1 MMEEGADDARNKHRI
16 REPYP
21 WQKGR
26 NRMKLGKSVAGWI
39 GMLCLM
45 VVFSVG
51 SVWAESSKIGIVDFQ
66 KILEL
71 SNAGKAAQNEIN
83 AQGKLM
89 ENELKEKG
97 KEIEELEKRL
107 ERESLVM
114 SREMREEKQRDL
126 RIKVGDYKALQ
137 QKYMEDFK
145 LLEGRVINRIQKEV
159 VGIIQ
164 DYGKKENFLMIV
176 EKRSGGVVY
185 AQSTIDITDT
195 IIQLY
200 NDMPSSA
207 KTEAAPE
214 TKPKD
219 TKKKP

>member
-1 MMEEGADDARNKHRI
+1 
-16 REPYP
+16 
-21 WQKGR
+21 
-26 NRMKLGKSVAGWI
+26 MKLGKALVGWI

-51 SVWAESSKIGIVDFQ
+51 SVSAESLKIGVVDFQ

-71 SNAGKAAQNEIN
+71 SNSGKAAQNEIN

-89 ENELKEKG
+89 ENELKDKG
-97 KEIEELEKRL
+97 KEIEELEKKL

-145 LLEGRVINRIQKEV
+145 MLEGRVINRIQKEV

-200 NDMPSSA
+200 NEMPSSA
-207 KTEAAPE
+207 KTETAPE
-214 TKPKD
+214 SKPKD

>member
-1 MMEEGADDARNKHRI
+1 
-16 REPYP
+16 
-21 WQKGR
+21 
-26 NRMKLGKSVAGWI
+26 MKLGKSLWMGSLLFLA
-39 GMLCLM
+39 LA
-45 VVFSVG
+45 FFVG
-51 SVWAESSKIGIVDFQ
+51 SVSAESTRIGIVDFQ

-89 ENELKEKG
+89 ENELKDKG
-97 KEIEELEKRL
+97 KEIEELEKKL

-145 LLEGRVINRIQKEV
+145 MLESRVINRIQKEV

-214 TKPKD
+214 SKPKD
-219 TKKKP
+219 NKKKQ

>member
-1 MMEEGADDARNKHRI
+1 
-16 REPYP
+16 
-21 WQKGR
+21 
-26 NRMKLGKSVAGWI
+26 VAGWI

>member
-1 MMEEGADDARNKHRI
+1 
-16 REPYP
+16 
-21 WQKGR
+21 
-26 NRMKLGKSVAGWI
+26 MKFGKSLWMGSLLFLV
-39 GMLCLM
+39 LTFC
-45 VVFSVG
+45 VG
-51 SVWAESSKIGIVDFQ
+51 SVSAEATKIGVVDFQ

-71 SNAGKAAQNEIN
+71 SNSGKAAQNEIN

-89 ENELKEKG
+89 ENELKDKG
-97 KEIEELEKRL
+97 KEIEELEKKL

-145 LLEGRVINRIQKEV
+145 MLESRVINRIQKEV

-207 KTEAAPE
+207 KTEAASE

>member
-1 MMEEGADDARNKHRI
+1 
-16 REPYP
+16 
-21 WQKGR
+21 
-26 NRMKLGKSVAGWI
+26 MKLGKSVAGWI

-45 VVFSVG
+45 VVISVG
-51 SVWAESSKIGIVDFQ
+51 SVSAESSKIGIVDFQ

>member
-1 MMEEGADDARNKHRI
+1 
-16 REPYP
+16 
-21 WQKGR
+21 
-26 NRMKLGKSVAGWI
+26 MKLGKSLWMGSL
-39 GMLCLM
+39 LCL
-45 VVFSVG
+45 VLAFFVG
-51 SVWAESSKIGIVDFQ
+51 SVSAEATRIGIVDFQ

-89 ENELKEKG
+89 ENELKDKG
-97 KEIEELEKRL
+97 REIEELEKKL

-145 LLEGRVINRIQKEV
+145 MLESRVINRIQKEV

-207 KTEAAPE
+207 KTEVAPE
-214 TKPKD
+214 SKPKD
-219 TKKKP
+219 TKKKQ

>member
-1 MMEEGADDARNKHRI
+1 MSLVG
-16 REPYP
+16 
-21 WQKGR
+21 
-26 NRMKLGKSVAGWI
+26 SI

-45 VVFSVG
+45 VAFGVG
-51 SVWAESSKIGIVDFQ
+51 SVSAESSKIGVVDFQ

-83 AQGKLM
+83 SQGKLM
-89 ENELKEKG
+89 ENELKDKG
-97 KEIEELEKRL
+97 KEIEELEKKL

-145 LLEGRVINRIQKEV
+145 MLEGRVINRIQKEV

-200 NDMPSSA
+200 NDAPSSA
-207 KTEAAPE
+207 KTEPSAE

>member
-1 MMEEGADDARNKHRI
+1 
-16 REPYP
+16 
-21 WQKGR
+21 
-26 NRMKLGKSVAGWI
+26 MKLGKSVAGWI